1 MAWQTYALEL
11 KSITL
16 ERIALGRERALLRA
30 AHAQWVADPSCV
42 PLREGWGEVARW
54 AVTKA
59 GSRRRRGYNVDSS
72 WTEAALSRWLVPHG
86 RSAS

>member
-1 MAWQTYALEL
+1 MEVKILVKWAPLMCTFWGRGCFYIFWGVL
-11 KSITL
+11 
-16 ERIALGRERALLRA
+16 IAGAGGVAFAVLG
-30 AHAQWVADPSCV
+30 
-42 PLREGWGEVARW
+42 W

>member
-1 MAWQTYALEL
+1 MSRCFLP
-11 KSITL
+11 TL
-16 ERIALGRERALLRA
+16 WLRR
-30 AHAQWVADPSCV
+30 QDVISTQVEPEGADPLFYLGIV
-42 PLREGWGEVARW
+42 LIW